1 MTNKGKA
8 PILPKGPRR
17 DKSGPLHL
25 QPHSFTIELEQFLA
39 DPKIRTL
46 LRLPALIHIH
56 DCMTMQHVLAWLEE
70 DGMPIEDLQRVAKV
84 MEERY
89 TQEFHQKKIEE
100 SGKLMRENY
109 RIEDEAWEQI
119 ERLFG
124 RGGKE

>member
-17 DKSGPLHL
+17 EETGPRHL
-25 QPHSFTIELEQFLA
+25 RPHSFTIELEQFLA

-46 LRLPALIHIH
+46 LRIPALIHIH
-56 DCMTMQHVLAWLEE
+56 DCMTMQHILDWLI
-70 DGMPIEDLQRVAKV
+70 DAGMPIEDVEFVKRV
-84 MEERY
+84 MEDRY

-124 RGGKE
+124 RGENK